1 MEFQKKD
8 LLSFKDFKRMLTT
21 DFPNEKAELLCT
33 TLKKY
38 MIIKQKKLYIMQPNI
53 TYQHFDDDKSK
64 IVQLCTLFVELSFR
78 NLNEMTRFNIELRD
92 DFEELT
98 KLTKET
104 KPFNNSYY
112 ERILPQIKNQ
122 ILNEKLVFDINLEE
136 MHFEN
141 GYMNFKTLEF
151 KKRDRDVHFIT
162 NCINRDYKPS
172 SLAQQA
178 KIRNIFKQI
187 YPNDNDFE
195 YITRIIASGLTGRSI
210 KDCEMLFLLGAG
222 SAGKSTVLLL
232 TQLAID
238 CYLEELNS
246 DTFSYDNKN
255 SDKIINTF
263 SYKPY
268 VRIAWINELK
278 DTRLNE
284 SLFKTFCEGVI
295 QTCKLYQEGSHSI
308 IHCAKPI
315 ITANT
320 LPVFKIDSGMTR
332 RISAY
337 EHNSLFVDN
346 PKLVDI
352 AKNIYLKDNNL
363 LATIQ
368 SSNDLKNAWFD
379 ILSIE
384 SNKYLSGNKLEK
396 TKNFIDTKSQICDI
410 NDDIQDLIDSSLVI
424 TNDATHKIGKNHMME
439 IYKGLF
445 PTKMKSPQTL
455 LSNLKDKKITYDSQ
469 VRCDNMRGCY
479 VGVKLKIANPFEDDD
494 DCVDDEPDYKQM
506 YLEANA
512 KIKELQKTIN
522 KLNLDI

>member
-1 MEFQKKD
+1 
-8 LLSFKDFKRMLTT
+8 
-21 DFPNEKAELLCT
+21 
-33 TLKKY
+33 
-38 MIIKQKKLYIMQPNI
+38 
-53 TYQHFDDDKSK
+53 
-64 IVQLCTLFVELSFR
+64 
-78 NLNEMTRFNIELRD
+78 
-92 DFEELT
+92 
-98 KLTKET
+98 
-104 KPFNNSYY
+104 
-112 ERILPQIKNQ
+112 
-122 ILNEKLVFDINLEE
+122 

-178 KIRNIFKQI
+178 KIRKIFKQI
-187 YPNDNDFE
+187 YPNDDDFG

-263 SYKPY
+263 GYKPY
-268 VRIAWINELK
+268 VRIAWINGLK

-337 EHNSLFVDN
+337 EHNSLFVD
-346 PKLVDI
+346 P
-352 AKNIYLKDNNL
+352 
-363 LATIQ
+363 
-368 SSNDLKNAWFD
+368 
-379 ILSIE
+379 
-384 SNKYLSGNKLEK
+384 G
-396 TKNFIDTKSQICDI
+396 
-410 NDDIQDLIDSSLVI
+410 
-424 TNDATHKIGKNHMME
+424 
-439 IYKGLF
+439 
-445 PTKMKSPQTL
+445 
-455 LSNLKDKKITYDSQ
+455 
-469 VRCDNMRGCY
+469 
-479 VGVKLKIANPFEDDD
+479 
-494 DCVDDEPDYKQM
+494 
-506 YLEANA
+506 
-512 KIKELQKTIN
+512 
-522 KLNLDI
+522 